1 MAQSINGIINV
12 NKPPGITSMDVIR
25 RIRQASGVRRVGHS
39 GTLDPLA
46 SGVMVVA
53 LGVAARLLE
62 YVTEFNK
69 SYAAKIE
76 LGKSTDTYDGEGEIL
91 SSELKVMVS
100 DSDVRSAIQT
110 FKGTQSQ
117 IPPMHSAIKV
127 NGIKLYDLARKG
139 ITIDRAPR
147 LVNLYDAYISD
158 FKSPELDLQITCSKG
173 FYVRT
178 FANDLGIQLGCGA
191 YLKELVRTSVGKFNI
206 EDSLSLDFI
215 ETNLQKNKSRILL
228 QKLETV
234 LDPIPKLRLDFDE
247 TKKVQNGISI
257 PAVGNHK
264 AATNSHI
271 AMALTEKGKLIA
283 VMRLNEEELIWKP
296 EKVFHDQMQKIN

>member
-1 MAQSINGIINV
+1 MSLPIDGIINV

-25 RIRQASGVRRVGHS
+25 RIRRASGLRRVGHS

-62 YVTEFNK
+62 YVTELNK

-76 LGKSTDTYDGEGEIL
+76 LGKSTDTYDGEGEIVN
-91 SSELKVMVS
+91 SESEVIVS

-127 NGIKLYDLARKG
+127 NGVKLYDLARKG

-147 LVNLYDAYISD
+147 QVKLYDAYISD
-158 FKSPELDLQITCSKG
+158 FKSPELELQITCSKG

-191 YLKELVRTSVGKFNI
+191 YLKELVRTSVGKFSI
-206 EDSLSLDFI
+206 ENSLSLDFI
-215 ETNLQKNKSRILL
+215 ESNFQKKNSEILL
-228 QKLETV
+228 HKLETV

-247 TKKVQNGISI
+247 IQKVQNGISI
-257 PAVGNHK
+257 PAEEHHK
-264 AATNSHI
+264 LKTNSPI
-271 AMALTEKGKLIA
+271 SMALTEEGKLVA
-283 VMRLNEEELIWKP
+283 VMRFNEEELIWKP
-296 EKVFHDQMQKIN
+296 EKVFRDH

>member
-1 MAQSINGIINV
+1 MSQSITGIINV

-25 RIRQASGVRRVGHS
+25 RIRRASGLRRVGHS

-53 LGVAARLLE
+53 LGVATRLLE

-76 LGKSTDTYDGEGEIL
+76 LGKSTDTYDGEGKIL
-91 SSELKVMVS
+91 NSELEISVS

-110 FKGTQSQ
+110 LTGAQSQ

-127 NGIKLYDLARKG
+127 NGVKLYDLARKG

-158 FKSPELDLQITCSKG
+158 FKSPDLELQITCSKG
-173 FYVRT
+173 FYVRA

-206 EDSLSLDFI
+206 ENSLNLDFI

-228 QKLETV
+228 HTLETV
-234 LDPIPKLRLDFDE
+234 LDPIPKLQLDFDE
-247 TKKVQNGISI
+247 AEKVQTGISI
-257 PAVGNHK
+257 PAEGNHR
-264 AATNSHI
+264 AVTNSPI
-271 AMALTEKGKLIA
+271 SMALTEKGKLVAI
-283 VMRLNEEELIWKP
+283 MRLNEEELIWKP

>member
-25 RIRQASGVRRVGHS
+25 RIRRASGVRRVGHS

-228 QKLETV
+228 QNLETV

>member
-1 MAQSINGIINV
+1 MSQSINGIINV

-25 RIRQASGVRRVGHS
+25 RIRRASGLRRVGHS

-53 LGVAARLLE
+53 LGVATRLLE

-76 LGKSTDTYDGEGEIL
+76 LGKSTDTYDGEGKIL
-91 SSELKVMVS
+91 NSELEVSVS

-110 FKGTQSQ
+110 LTGAQSQ

-127 NGIKLYDLARKG
+127 NGVKLYDLARKG

-158 FKSPELDLQITCSKG
+158 FKSPDLELQLTCSKG
-173 FYVRT
+173 FYVRA

-206 EDSLSLDFI
+206 ENSLNLDFI

-228 QKLETV
+228 HTLETV
-234 LDPIPKLRLDFDE
+234 LDPIPKLQLDFDE
-247 TKKVQNGISI
+247 AEKVQTGISI
-257 PAVGNHK
+257 PAEGNHR
-264 AATNSHI
+264 AVTNSPI
-271 AMALTEKGKLIA
+271 SMALTEKGKLVAI
-283 VMRLNEEELIWKP
+283 MRLNEEELIWKP

>member
-25 RIRQASGVRRVGHS
+25 RIRRASGLRRVGHS

-46 SGVMVVA
+46 SGVMIVA

-76 LGKSTDTYDGEGEIL
+76 LGKSTDTYDREGEIL
-91 SSELKVMVS
+91 NSELKVMIS

>member
-1 MAQSINGIINV
+1 
-12 NKPPGITSMDVIR
+12 
-25 RIRQASGVRRVGHS
+25 
-39 GTLDPLA
+39 
-46 SGVMVVA
+46 MVVA
-53 LGVAARLLE
+53 LGVATRLLE

-76 LGKSTDTYDGEGEIL
+76 LGKSTDTYDGEGKIL
-91 SSELKVMVS
+91 NSELEVSVS

-110 FKGTQSQ
+110 LTGAQSQ

-127 NGIKLYDLARKG
+127 NGVKLYDLARKG

-158 FKSPELDLQITCSKG
+158 FKSPDLELQLTCSKG
-173 FYVRT
+173 FYVRA

-206 EDSLSLDFI
+206 ENSLNLDFI

-228 QKLETV
+228 HTLETV
-234 LDPIPKLRLDFDE
+234 LDPIPKLQLDFDE
-247 TKKVQNGISI
+247 AEKVQTGISI
-257 PAVGNHK
+257 PAEGNHR
-264 AATNSHI
+264 AATNSPI
-271 AMALTEKGKLIA
+271 SMALTEKGKLVAI
-283 VMRLNEEELIWKP
+283 MRLNEEELIWKP

>member
-46 SGVMVVA
+46 SGVMIVA

-91 SSELKVMVS
+91 NSELKVIVS

-271 AMALTEKGKLIA
+271 SMALTEEGKLVA

>member
-46 SGVMVVA
+46 SGVKVVA

-91 SSELKVMVS
+91 NSELKVMVS

-110 FKGTQSQ
+110 FKGTQPQ

-178 FANDLGIQLGCGA
+178 FANDIGIQLGCGA

-257 PAVGNHK
+257 PALGNHT

>member
-91 SSELKVMVS
+91 NSELKVMVS

>member
-1 MAQSINGIINV
+1 MSQSVSGIINV

-25 RIRQASGVRRVGHS
+25 RIRRASGLRRVGHS

-53 LGVAARLLE
+53 LGVGTRLLE

-76 LGKSTDTYDGEGEIL
+76 LGKSTDTYDGEGETIK
-91 SSELKVMVS
+91 SELEVIVS

-127 NGIKLYDLARKG
+127 DGIKLYDLARKG

-147 LVNLYDAYISD
+147 IVNLYDAYISN
-158 FKSPELDLQITCSKG
+158 FKSPELELQITCSKG

-178 FANDLGIQLGCGA
+178 LANDLGIRLGCGA
-191 YLKELVRTSVGKFNI
+191 YLKKLVRTSVGKFKI
-206 EDSLSLDFI
+206 EDSLNLDFI
-215 ETNLQKNKSRILL
+215 EFNLQKNKSKILL
-228 QKLETV
+228 QKLETA
-234 LDPIPKLRLDFDE
+234 LDPIPKLRLDFD
-247 TKKVQNGISI
+247 TTQKVQNGISI
-257 PAVGNHK
+257 PAEGSHK
-264 AATNSHI
+264 AAKNSSI
-271 AMALTEKGKLIA
+271 SMALSEEGRLVAI
-283 VMRLNEEELIWKP
+283 MRFEEEGLIWKP

>member
-1 MAQSINGIINV
+1 
-12 NKPPGITSMDVIR
+12 
-25 RIRQASGVRRVGHS
+25 
-39 GTLDPLA
+39 
-46 SGVMVVA
+46 MVVA
-53 LGVAARLLE
+53 LGAAARLLE

-76 LGKSTDTYDGEGEIL
+76 LGKSTDTYDGEGKIL
-91 SSELKVMVS
+91 NSELKVMVS

>member
-1 MAQSINGIINV
+1 MPESINGIINV

-25 RIRQASGVRRVGHS
+25 RIRRASGLRRVGHS

-53 LGVAARLLE
+53 LGVATRLLE
-62 YVTEFNK
+62 YITEFNK

-76 LGKSTDTYDGEGEIL
+76 LGKSSDTYDGEGEIL
-91 SSELKVMVS
+91 NSDLEVIVS
-100 DSDVRSAIQT
+100 NSDLRSAIQT

-127 NGIKLYDLARKG
+127 NGVKLYDLARKG

-147 LVNLYDAYISD
+147 LVNLYDACISD
-158 FKSPELDLQITCSKG
+158 FKSPELELQITCSKG
-173 FYVRT
+173 FYVRA
-178 FANDLGIQLGCGA
+178 FANDLGVQLGCGA
-191 YLKELVRTSVGKFNI
+191 YLKKLVRTSVGKFNI
-206 EDSLSLDFI
+206 ENSLSLDFI
-215 ETNLQKNKSRILL
+215 ETNLQKNKTRVLL
-228 QKLETV
+228 HKLETV

-247 TKKVQNGISI
+247 TKKIQTGISI
-257 PAVGNHK
+257 PAEGNHK
-264 AATNSHI
+264 AAANSLI
-271 AMALTEKGKLIA
+271 SMALTEEGKLVAI
-283 VMRLNEEELIWKP
+283 MRFNEEDLIWKP

>member
-257 PAVGNHK
+257 PAVGNHT
-264 AATNSHI
+264 AATDSHI

>member
-1 MAQSINGIINV
+1 
-12 NKPPGITSMDVIR
+12 
-25 RIRQASGVRRVGHS
+25 
-39 GTLDPLA
+39 
-46 SGVMVVA
+46 MVVA
-53 LGVAARLLE
+53 LGVATRLLE

-76 LGKSTDTYDGEGEIL
+76 LGKSTDTYDGEGKIL
-91 SSELKVMVS
+91 NSELEVSVS

-110 FKGTQSQ
+110 LTGAQSQ

-127 NGIKLYDLARKG
+127 NGVKLYDLARKG

-158 FKSPELDLQITCSKG
+158 FKSPDLELQLTCSKG
-173 FYVRT
+173 FYVRA

-206 EDSLSLDFI
+206 ENSLNLDFI

-228 QKLETV
+228 HTLETV
-234 LDPIPKLRLDFDE
+234 LDPIPKLQLDFDE
-247 TKKVQNGISI
+247 AEKVQTGISI
-257 PAVGNHK
+257 PAEGNHR
-264 AATNSHI
+264 AVTNSPI
-271 AMALTEKGKLIA
+271 SMALTEKGKLVAI
-283 VMRLNEEELIWKP
+283 MRLNEEELIWKP

>member
-1 MAQSINGIINV
+1 MSQSITGIINV

-25 RIRQASGVRRVGHS
+25 RIRRASGLRRVGHS

-53 LGVAARLLE
+53 LGVATRLLE

-76 LGKSTDTYDGEGEIL
+76 LGKSTDTYDGEGKIL
-91 SSELKVMVS
+91 NSELEISVS

-110 FKGTQSQ
+110 LTGAQSQ

-127 NGIKLYDLARKG
+127 NGVKLYDLARKG

-158 FKSPELDLQITCSKG
+158 FKSPDLELQITCSKG
-173 FYVRT
+173 FYVRA

-206 EDSLSLDFI
+206 ENSLNLDFI

-228 QKLETV
+228 HTLETV
-234 LDPIPKLRLDFDE
+234 LDPIPKLRLGFDE
-247 TKKVQNGISI
+247 TKKVRTGISI
-257 PAVGNHK
+257 PAEGNHK
-264 AATNSHI
+264 AVTNSSI
-271 AMALTEKGKLIA
+271 AMALTEEGKLVAI
-283 VMRLNEEELIWKP
+283 MKFNEEELIWKP

>member
-1 MAQSINGIINV
+1 MSLPINGIINV

-25 RIRQASGVRRVGHS
+25 RIRRASGLRRVGHS

-62 YVTEFNK
+62 YITELDK

-76 LGKSTDTYDGEGEIL
+76 LGKSTDTYDGEGEIVN
-91 SSELKVMVS
+91 SESAVIVS

-127 NGIKLYDLARKG
+127 NGVKLYNLARKG

-147 LVNLYDAYISD
+147 QVNLYDAYISD
-158 FKSPELDLQITCSKG
+158 FKSPELELQITCSKG

-178 FANDLGIQLGCGA
+178 FANDLGIRLGCGA
-191 YLKELVRTSVGKFNI
+191 YLKELVRTSVGKFSI
-206 EDSLSLDFI
+206 EDSFNLDFI
-215 ETNLQKNKSRILL
+215 ETNFQKNSSRIFLH
-228 QKLETV
+228 KLETV
-234 LDPIPKLRLDFDE
+234 LDPIPKLQLNFDE
-247 TKKVQNGISI
+247 TQKVQNGISI
-257 PAVGNHK
+257 PAEGNHK
-264 AATNSHI
+264 LEINSPI
-271 AMALTEKGKLIA
+271 SMALTEEEKLVA
-283 VMRLNEEELIWKP
+283 VMRFNEEELIWKP
-296 EKVFHDQMQKIN
+296 EKVFRDQMQKIN

>member
-25 RIRQASGVRRVGHS
+25 RIRRASGLRRVGHS

-53 LGVAARLLE
+53 LGVATRLLE

-76 LGKSTDTYDGEGEIL
+76 LGKSTDTYDGEGKIL
-91 SSELKVMVS
+91 NSELEVSVS

-110 FKGTQSQ
+110 LTGAQSQ

-127 NGIKLYDLARKG
+127 NGVKLYDLARKG

-158 FKSPELDLQITCSKG
+158 FKSPDLELQLTCSKG
-173 FYVRT
+173 FYVRA

-206 EDSLSLDFI
+206 ENSLNLDFI

-228 QKLETV
+228 HTLETV
-234 LDPIPKLRLDFDE
+234 LDPIPKLQLDFDE
-247 TKKVQNGISI
+247 AEKVQTGISI
-257 PAVGNHK
+257 PAEGNHR
-264 AATNSHI
+264 AVTNSPI
-271 AMALTEKGKLIA
+271 SMALTEKGKLVAI
-283 VMRLNEEELIWKP
+283 MRLNEEELIWKP

>member
-1 MAQSINGIINV
+1 MSLPINGIINV

-25 RIRQASGVRRVGHS
+25 RIRRASGLRRVGHS

-62 YVTEFNK
+62 YITELDK

-76 LGKSTDTYDGEGEIL
+76 LGKSTDTYDGEGEVVN
-91 SSELKVMVS
+91 SESAVIVS

-127 NGIKLYDLARKG
+127 NGVKLYNLARKG

-147 LVNLYDAYISD
+147 QVNLYDAYISD
-158 FKSPELDLQITCSKG
+158 FKSPELELQITCSKG

-178 FANDLGIQLGCGA
+178 FANDLGIRLGCGA
-191 YLKELVRTSVGKFNI
+191 YLKELVRTSVGKFSI
-206 EDSLSLDFI
+206 EDSFNLDFI
-215 ETNLQKNKSRILL
+215 ETNFQKNNSRIFLH
-228 QKLETV
+228 KLETV
-234 LDPIPKLRLDFDE
+234 LDPIPKLRLNFDE
-247 TKKVQNGISI
+247 TQKVQNGISI
-257 PAVGNHK
+257 PAEGNHK
-264 AATNSHI
+264 LEIDSPI
-271 AMALTEKGKLIA
+271 SMALTEEGKLVA
-283 VMRLNEEELIWKP
+283 VMRFNEEELIWKP
-296 EKVFHDQMQKIN
+296 EKVFRDQMQKIN

>member
-25 RIRQASGVRRVGHS
+25 RIRRASGLRRVGHS

-257 PAVGNHK
+257 PAVGNHT
-264 AATNSHI
+264 AATDSHI
-271 AMALTEKGKLIA
+271 AMALTEKEKLIA

>member
-1 MAQSINGIINV
+1 MPESINGIINV

-25 RIRQASGVRRVGHS
+25 RIRRASGLRRVGHS

-53 LGVAARLLE
+53 LGVATRLLE

-91 SSELKVMVS
+91 NSDLEVIVS
-100 DSDVRSAIQT
+100 NSDVRSAIQT

-127 NGIKLYDLARKG
+127 NGVKLYDLARKG

-147 LVNLYDAYISD
+147 LVNLYDACISD
-158 FKSPELDLQITCSKG
+158 FKSPELELQITCSKG
-173 FYVRT
+173 FYVRA
-178 FANDLGIQLGCGA
+178 FANDLGVQLGCGA
-191 YLKELVRTSVGKFNI
+191 YLKKLVRTSVGKFNI
-206 EDSLSLDFI
+206 ENSLSLDFI
-215 ETNLQKNKSRILL
+215 ETNLQKNKTRVLL
-228 QKLETV
+228 HKLETV

-247 TKKVQNGISI
+247 TKKVQTGISI
-257 PAVGNHK
+257 PAEGNHK
-264 AATNSHI
+264 AAANSLI
-271 AMALTEKGKLIA
+271 SMALTEEGKLVAI
-283 VMRLNEEELIWKP
+283 MRFNEKDLIWKP

>member
-215 ETNLQKNKSRILL
+215 ETNLQKNKSKILL

-257 PAVGNHK
+257 PAVGNHT
-264 AATNSHI
+264 AATDSHI